1 MRESISVLDKKVNIY
16 KRGRS
21 SKWQASIK
29 LKNGKWERFSTG
41 TDNEAEA
48 REKALQLYYGAEA
61 KAENKL
67 PQSTRKFRNV
77 AKFAI
82 QRMQDELDGGGGKV
96 IYRDYIRVI
105 NNYLIPFFGNYDIA
119 NVNVKLLKEY
129 EAWRDAKM
137 GREIEEK
144 RLSVFKGKSAEEKE
158 KILDAASK
166 TFRAKQSTVNTH
178 NSSLNRVFDEALLN
192 GWITESIKPRLL
204 NKGIE
209 SDSRGAFT
217 EEEYTYIASHLR
229 KWANTGHRKATR
241 ELREVL
247 ADYIGFLATTGI
259 RAGTEAYN
267 LKWKN
272 LQRIKIRGKH
282 PYLAVNVDGK
292 RGKRRLIAM
301 DSAGT
306 YLLSIMHYHP
316 RINHK
321 SLESLLKAKVDDY
334 IFVDRSGN
342 RITTDALRGSFKGFL
357 NKHDMRF
364 GADGKPRS
372 LYSLRHTY
380 ATMALIDGRDI
391 YQLSLQM
398 GTSVEMLQKFYSKV
412 SALHHAEEHSGR
424 TKYKLTDL
432 KQPD

>member
-1 MRESISVLDKKVNIY
+1 MQDSISVIDKKVNLY
-16 KRGRS
+16 KRARS
-21 SKWQASIK
+21 NYWQAAIK
-29 LKNGKWERFSTG
+29 LKSGKWERFSTG
-41 TDNEAEA
+41 TDDENEAA
-48 REKALQLYYGAEA
+48 EKARKLFYGAEA
-61 KAENKL
+61 KAESKL

-82 QRMQDELDGGGGKV
+82 VRMQDELDGGGGKAV
-96 IYRDYIRVI
+96 YEDYIRVT
-105 NNYLIPFFGNYDIA
+105 NNYLIPFFGKYDIA
-119 NVNVKLLKEY
+119 NVNVKLLKKY
-129 EAWRDAKM
+129 EAWRDQKM
-137 GREIEEK
+137 GRETEEK
-144 RLSVFKGKSAEEKE
+144 RLSIFKGKDEAEKA
-158 KILDAASK
+158 KILTEASQK
-166 TFRAKQSTVNTH
+166 FKAKQSTINTH
-178 NSSLNRVFDEALLN
+178 NSSLNRVFDEALLH
-192 GWITESIKPRLL
+192 GWITESIRPRLL
-204 NKGIE
+204 NKGVKSE
-209 SDSRGAFT
+209 SRGAFS

-229 KWANTGHRKATR
+229 KWANTGHRKTTR

-247 ADYIGFLATTGI
+247 ADYIGFLACTGI

-267 LKWKN
+267 LKWNN
-272 LQRIKIRGKH
+272 LQLIKGKGKQ

-292 RGKRRLIAM
+292 RGKRRLIAT
-301 DSAGT
+301 DAAGI
-306 YLLSIMHYHP
+306 YLLSIIRYHP
-316 RINHK
+316 RIKHK
-321 SLESLLKAKVDDY
+321 TLEALLKAKVDDY

-398 GTSVEMLQKFYSKV
+398 GTSVEMLQKFYSKL

-424 TKYKLTDL
+424 TKYKF
-432 KQPD
+432 PDK